1 MQEQQNEEED
11 RQERKKTVKNFKK
24 TPGKNKGNT
33 VAGSGGADAWRQVI
47 TWKIHSNT
55 PRYTH
60 TDSYT
65 YTLATFMSRNT

>member
-11 RQERKKTVKNFKK
+11 KRERKKTVKNFKK

-60 TDSYT
+60 TQT
-65 YTLATFMSRNT
+65 ATPTPWLLL